1 MVCGNGVLRIFWP
14 LDAVYSKDRGVIVG
28 WRNSETDLV
37 VVAVLQDVEV
47 SIKHKNSIRRLLI

>member
-1 MVCGNGVLRIFWP
+1 MVPGNGVLRIFWP
-14 LDAVYSKDRGVIVG
+14 LDAVRSKNRGVIVG

-47 SIKHKNSIRRLLI
+47 